1 MYGCDYKKDEMLS
14 DKKNIPF
21 SGRGEK
27 NTDRKY
33 FIYRKQTAQTG
44 IEISCIPRNLIIVIF
59 YYQISLKPLKTLSLS
74 QVSFPL
80 LFPLYYIVPPVF
92 TNSDKGKYK
101 GKKIL

>member
-14 DKKNIPF
+14 DMKNIPF

-44 IEISCIPRNLIIVIF
+44 I
-59 YYQISLKPLKTLSLS
+59 
-74 QVSFPL
+74 
-80 LFPLYYIVPPVF
+80 
-92 TNSDKGKYK
+92 
-101 GKKIL
+101 